1 MSYQAKWTISGTTLE
16 NSADALT
23 KATKAVENSQILK
36 KHQAKLNKHFQENI
50 STNLRRAGLD
60 ADNFDDV
67 FFLKIANGSF
77 SFVNTEPLITQRYE
91 YGYYDE
97 HNTKNNNSNNTN
109 SEEDYYEEYLIET
122 SPRYFIRPAIQ
133 ESLNEI
139 GNLITHEVT
148 NEYMNNRRQVNG
160 DEI

>member
-1 MSYQAKWTISGTTLE
+1 MSYKAKWTISGTPIE
-16 NSADALT
+16 NSADALI
-23 KATKAVENSQILK
+23 KATQTIDNSEILEK
-36 KHQAKLNKHFQENI
+36 YQAQLNKHFQENI
-50 STNLRRAGLD
+50 NTNLRRAGLD
-60 ADNFDDV
+60 ADSFDDV

-91 YGYYDE
+91 YGYSEED
-97 HNTKNNNSNNTN
+97 NKKNNYSNNTN
-109 SEEDYYEEYLIET
+109 SEEDYYEENLIET

-139 GNLITHEVT
+139 SDLITHEVT

-160 DEI
+160 DDI